1 MSSLRDAFKKLLKGK
16 PELRT
21 DGDGPAKKEVPSSDK
36 GRVAPVTTADI
47 RNQFRSKPESGVAPP
62 ESARSSE
69 ASPVRG
75 QYTAPAASKAPV
87 VAVTPAADA
96 RAVARRTFDP
106 AGLDLR
112 GPAWKTPEPWVSEGT
127 AVQPR
132 IGGSGRKLSVRL
144 GVDFGTAY
152 TKIAVRAADA
162 VEVVDWTGVQAAD
175 QKWMVPSLLSIL
187 DDGTCCIG
195 EKPGARAVIGG
206 LKQPLIEGSES
217 LLAGEQVAYLACAL
231 RYARAWFF
239 KQFTGTLG
247 NRQVIWSINLGI
259 PAESWADRKTVQ
271 RYLRLGNAA
280 WAVSTSPGDVSIS
293 ESLAAFEQSRC
304 DPLVSIDT
312 VPEFLAEIA
321 SYIQS
326 PHRKDGLH
334 VLVDVGGGTVDI
346 AAFNVYH
353 NPHEERD
360 RFPIFDCQVKPL
372 GAHFLM
378 KRRIA
383 AAGVQEL
390 DWSDAWSV
398 PSSTEFA
405 TRLTPPFDKPNEL
418 DQGVVDD
425 VARAVYEV
433 LYKTRMLRYKAAP
446 EWRSGIPIFLTGGGA
461 RVDAYLEA
469 VQRGCAKLPV
479 TPVLL
484 NLPSSL
490 LAQRRVSEGAEEFIG
505 RLAVACGLTFDIE
518 STGLVLA
525 PADVS
530 DDSTNFSGRK
540 DHPDRDD
547 LYPR

>member
-1 MSSLRDAFKKLLKGK
+1 MSSLRDAFKKLFKGK
-16 PELRT
+16 PELRE
-21 DGDGPAKKEVPSSDK
+21 DGNGATKKDPSLDNA
-36 GRVAPVTTADI
+36 RVAPVTTAEI
-47 RNQFRSKPESGVAPP
+47 RAQFRSVPESGVANPNSRRP
-62 ESARSSE
+62 GE

-75 QYTAPAASKAPV
+75 PTVAPSVSKAPV
-87 VAVTPAADA
+87 LPVAAAARA
-96 RAVARRTFDP
+96 RAVTRRTFDR

-112 GPAWKTPEPWVSEGT
+112 GPAWKSPEPWVSEGT

-132 IGGSGRKLSVRL
+132 IGGSGRTLSVRL
-144 GVDFGTAY
+144 GIDFGTAY
-152 TKIAVRAADA
+152 TKVAVRAADA
-162 VEVVDWTGVQAAD
+162 VQVVDWTGVQEAD
-175 QKWMVPSLLSIL
+175 QKWMVPSLLSVL

-195 EKPGARAVIGG
+195 ERPGARAVIGG
-206 LKQPLIEGSES
+206 LKQPLIEGNES
-217 LLAGEQVAYLACAL
+217 QLTGEQVAYIACAL

-239 KQFTGTLG
+239 KQFAGILA

-259 PAESWADRKTVQ
+259 PAESWADKKTVQ

-280 WAVSTSPGDVSIS
+280 WAVSTAPGAVSIS
-293 ESLAAFEQSRC
+293 DSLSAFEQSRR
-304 DPLVSIDT
+304 DPLVSIET

-334 VLVDVGGGTVDI
+334 MLVDVGGGTVDI

-383 AAGVQEL
+383 AARVQDL
-390 DWSDAWSV
+390 DWNDPWSV

-405 TRLTPPFDKPNEL
+405 NRLTPPLDNANAL
-418 DQGVVDD
+418 DQSVVDD
-425 VARAVYEV
+425 VARSVYEV
-433 LYKTRMLRYKAAP
+433 LYKTRMRRYKAAP
-446 EWRSGIPIFLTGGGA
+446 EWRSGIPIFLTGGGSH
-461 RVDAYLEA
+461 VDAYREA
-469 VQRGCAKLPV
+469 VRKGCSRLPV
-479 TPVLL
+479 APILL
-484 NLPSSL
+484 DLPSSL
-490 LAQRRVSEGAEEFIG
+490 NGQGQAPAGVDELRG

-525 PADVS
+525 PADVPN
-530 DDSTNFSGRK
+530 DSTKPARRRER
-540 DHPDRDD
+540 PDRDD
-547 LYPR
+547 LYPK